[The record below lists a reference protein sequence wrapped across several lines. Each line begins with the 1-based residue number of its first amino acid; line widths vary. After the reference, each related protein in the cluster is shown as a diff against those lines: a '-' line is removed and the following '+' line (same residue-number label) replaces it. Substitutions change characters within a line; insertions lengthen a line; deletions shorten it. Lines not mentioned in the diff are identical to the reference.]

1 MAKSNYVRRTT
12 RFPSIPRVTHRFRT
26 LLLFALAITVM
37 VPVVQA
43 APATATVRLTT
54 VRTVGHE
61 VRAADLAPG
70 SSRTLT
76 LAAPA
81 RTVAVYWRGARA
93 AQVGLSLSADGV
105 RFDPAVPAGRD
116 DAGELRHDG
125 RTYGALH
132 VTGGTRVVRVTS
144 DRPIRDLTLLGIAD
158 GARET
163 RRVRRPVS
171 ASAAV
176 SQPTVIPRS
185 GWGADESLRYD
196 ANGAEIFPEA
206 FYPTQ
211 KLVVHHTAGA
221 NNDPDPAAT
230 VRAIYRYHA
239 VTQGW
244 GDIGY
249 NFLVD
254 EHGRV
259 YEGRHSRDYPAGVS
273 PSGDDAAG
281 NGVTGAH
288 TSGWNSGSVGIAL
301 LGTLADRDATPAARS
316 ALTDMLAWEAAK
328 NRLDPM
334 AVSPYVNPVSGASV
348 TVPTIAGHRDY
359 ASTECPGGP
368 FYATLPA
375 LRSAV
380 AARVSGGP
388 GSTPDTTAP
397 TVPGSVTATAGTRLV
412 TLAWAASTDATG
424 VTGYTVSRSTKSATS
439 GFGTL
444 SSTSTTGYTDTGLKT
459 GRRYY
464 YRVQAYDAAGNRS
477 AWSPVVAATA
487 R

>member
-1 MAKSNYVRRTT
+1 
-12 RFPSIPRVTHRFRT
+12 VTHRLRV
-26 LLLFALAITVM
+26 LLLLAVAMTVTA
-37 VPVVQA
+37 PLVQVLPA
-43 APATATVRLTT
+43 AATVQLTT

-61 VRAADLAPG
+61 VTASSVLPGRA
-70 SSRTLT
+70 RTLR
-76 LAAPA
+76 LPA
-81 RTVAVYWRGARA
+81 EARAVAVYWRGAPD
-93 AQVGLSLSADGV
+93 AQVRIALSPDGE
-105 RFDPAVPAGRD
+105 RFAPAVAAGRD
-116 DAGELRHDG
+116 EIGALRHDG
-125 RTYGALH
+125 RTYSALH
-132 VTGGTRVVRVTS
+132 VTGGTRAVQVDSNR
-144 DRPIRDLTLLGIAD
+144 RLAGLTVLGISD

-163 RRVRRPVS
+163 RTVRKPQ
-171 ASAAV
+171 AAAAAV
-176 SQPTVIPRS
+176 SQPAVIPRS
-185 GWGADESLRYD
+185 GWGADESLRFD
-196 ANGAEIFPEA
+196 RTGAEIFPEA

-221 NNDPDPAAT
+221 NDDPDPAAT

-254 EHGRV
+254 EQGRV
-259 YEGRHSRDYPAGVS
+259 YEGRHSRDYPVGTT

-301 LGTLADRDATPAARS
+301 LGTLTSQDATPAARS
-316 ALTDMLAWEAAK
+316 ALVDLLAWEASK
-328 NRLDPM
+328 NGLDPT
-334 AVSPYVNPVSGASV
+334 AVSPYVNPVSGATV

-359 ASTECPGGP
+359 AATECPGGT

-380 AARVSGGP
+380 ASRMSGGGP
-388 GSTPDTTAP
+388 GPAPDTTAP
-397 TVPGSVTATAGTRLV
+397 TVPGGLTASAGVRQV
-412 TLAWAASTDATG
+412 SLAWAASTDATG

-444 SSTSTTGYTDTGLKT
+444 GSTASTGYTDTGLRT

-477 AWSPVVAATA
+477 AWSAAVTSVA